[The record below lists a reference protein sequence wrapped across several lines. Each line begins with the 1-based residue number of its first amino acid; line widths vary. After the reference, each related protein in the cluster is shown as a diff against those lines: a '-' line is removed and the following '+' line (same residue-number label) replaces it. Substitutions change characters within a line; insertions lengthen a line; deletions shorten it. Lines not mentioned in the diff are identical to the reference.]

1 MERDTESH
9 PMKTKHIVAL
19 ASVLV
24 VAGFAAGA
32 LYGSN
37 ILRGTITVEE
47 YLGVTGSF
55 PSTLEVGNTTVIPF
69 YVSNYAGVTLSTYV
83 VVTLSK
89 DGIQSSDAIVKI
101 AGNSIT
107 PTCISSMCSWQG
119 VPFNLPAG
127 VTERVDISVTL
138 YNGPAYEW
146 SVQAWGTG

>member
-1 MERDTESH
+1 
-9 PMKTKHIVAL
+9 MKTKHIVAL

-37 ILRGTITVEE
+37 ILRGTITVQE
-47 YLGVTGSF
+47 YLGVTGTLH
-55 PSTLEVGNTTVIPF
+55 STMEVGNTTVTPF
-69 YVSNYAGVTLSTYV
+69 YVSNYAGVTLSTYL

-89 DGIQSSDAIVKI
+89 DGIQSSDAVVKI
-101 AGNSIT
+101 AGDPIT
-107 PTCISSMCSWQG
+107 PTCTSSTCSWQG
-119 VPFNLPAG
+119 TIFNLPAG

>member
-1 MERDTESH
+1 
-9 PMKTKHIVAL
+9 MKTKHIVAL

-37 ILRGTITVEE
+37 ILRGTITAEE
-47 YLGVTGSF
+47 YIGITGSF
-55 PSTLEVGNTTVIPF
+55 PSTMEVGNTTVTPF

-89 DGIQSSDAIVKI
+89 DGIQPSDATVKV
-101 AGNSIT
+101 AGNAIT
-107 PTCISSMCSWQG
+107 PTCTSSTCSWQG
-119 VPFNLPAG
+119 IPFSLPAG
-127 VTERVDISVTL
+127 VTEKVDISVTL